1 MDRSDLAT
9 IGIPSPQEKRR
20 AVLVASVHQNSTWWN
35 RFTWNRSD
43 FGLVRTKFLKPTSLN
58 PVWVWAAS
66 VWVWVS
72 LPMGNGGVSFSGTEL
87 AVEVLAGAAVSFVFV
102 GVVLLF
108 LCKSMEG
115 KVTRGGM

>member
-66 VWVWVS
+66 VWVS
-72 LPMGNGGVSFSGTEL
+72 LPMGIGGVSFSGTEL